1 MVFKKF
7 VFQPK
12 TFHSSMCIIVFSGSQ
27 VNATQQPLRGQ
38 EVMRKSGDWS
48 YVSFPNSKS
57 PPLTPKMTP
66 KRPLSMLPQTSV
78 SNFPPKTGN
87 LAGNLNQHLHQHQ
100 PISLL
105 ESKVMASIIHNE
117 ATRSQKASPAGILS
131 LSLFIWL
138 KYFNLGI
145 VLTTLLIA

>member
-66 KRPLSMLPQTSV
+66 KRPLSMLPQTSTQHLQHQ
-78 SNFPPKTGN
+78 TGN
-87 LAGNLNQHLHQHQ
+87 LAGNLNQQQ

-117 ATRSQKASPAGILS
+117 ATRSQKASPAGKL
-131 LSLFIWL
+131 LLLLLF
-138 KYFNLGI
+138 Y
-145 VLTTLLIA
+145 

>member
-1 MVFKKF
+1 MVFKKS

-12 TFHSSMCIIVFSGSQ
+12 SFHSTRYIIVFSGSQ

-78 SNFPPKTGN
+78 STSNQQHLQQTGN
-87 LAGNLNQHLHQHQ
+87 LAGNLNQHLHQHQHQ

-131 LSLFIWL
+131 LSLFI
-138 KYFNLGI
+138 
-145 VLTTLLIA
+145 

>member
-1 MVFKKF
+1 MY
-7 VFQPK
+7 
-12 TFHSSMCIIVFSGSQ
+12 IIVFSGSQ

-78 SNFPPKTGN
+78 TSHQHHQLQHLQTGN
-87 LAGNLNQHLHQHQ
+87 LAGNLNQHQQQ

-117 ATRSQKASPAGILS
+117 ATRSQKASPAGKLLLCI
-131 LSLFIWL
+131 I
-138 KYFNLGI
+138 Y
-145 VLTTLLIA
+145 LTD